1 MNLFGRNKSTPADV
15 TVSGPFGEFALRHK
29 VAEEMR
35 LLARRQDLGSASGR
49 IIAMCSTVRGEGASF
64 VAMSLATAIVHD
76 TGRSVCLVDC
86 DWTEEAGDENIGLAG
101 YLAGMV
107 DADTFVQPTSL
118 DGLSYVSAGAVPLA
132 GRAPAANSQAL
143 ANLMSDLSSEYEI
156 VLLDVPP
163 LSDSAHAL
171 SLARLA
177 DESLVIVRQ
186 GGVPIER
193 IEQVMGD
200 LGEDHVSGIVLN
212 DAKIRSPAWLVS
224 PLIAG

>member
-1 MNLFGRNKSTPADV
+1 MVEQSSSRPLCTRPSATQVIHP
-15 TVSGPFGEFALRHK
+15 SI
-29 VAEEMR
+29 VAR
-35 LLARRQDLGSASGR
+35 
-49 IIAMCSTVRGEGASF
+49 
-64 VAMSLATAIVHD
+64 SLATAITHD

-86 DWTEEAGDENIGLAG
+86 DWSEEPGGENVGLAG
-101 YLAGMV
+101 YLAGTV
-107 DADTFVQPTSL
+107 DTDDFVQPTSL
-118 DGLSYVSAGAVPLA
+118 EGFSYVPAGTVPIS

-143 ANLMSDLSSEYEI
+143 SNLMGDLSSEYEL

-171 SLARLA
+171 TLAHLA
-177 DESLVIVRQ
+177 DESLLVVRQ

-200 LGEDHVSGIVLN
+200 LGDDHVSGIVLN